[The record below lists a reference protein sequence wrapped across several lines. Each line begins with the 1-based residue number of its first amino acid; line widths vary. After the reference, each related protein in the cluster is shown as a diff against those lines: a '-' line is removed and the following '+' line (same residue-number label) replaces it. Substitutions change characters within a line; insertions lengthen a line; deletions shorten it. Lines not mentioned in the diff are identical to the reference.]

1 MFHVPAHKQ
10 LDPAKQP
17 GQIVHQ
23 VKAPSADFAFSDHGS
38 ICILTALSP
47 EGSQWVREYIP
58 ADAQR
63 WAGGVVIS
71 PHFVCDVLDAIA
83 ADYRDLWAAGG

>member
-23 VKAPSADFAFSDHGS
+23 VKAPSADFAVSDHGS
-38 ICILTALSP
+38 IVILTALSP
-47 EGSQWVREYIP
+47 EGSQWVREHIP
-58 ADAQR
+58 ADAPR
-63 WAGGVVIS
+63 WAGGIAIENR
-71 PHFVCDVLDAIA
+71 FADDILDGIE
-83 ADYRDLWAAGG
+83 DAGLEVA

>member
-47 EGSQWVREYIP
+47 EGSRFVREYL
-58 ADAQR
+58 DHAQR
-63 WAGGVVIS
+63 WAGGVVIE
-71 PHFVCDVLDAIA
+71 PRFVCDIFDAIA
-83 ADYRDLWAAGG
+83 ADGLEVA

>member
-10 LDPAKQP
+10 VDPAKAP
-17 GQIVHQ
+17 GQVAHQ

-38 ICILTALSP
+38 ICVLTAVSP
-47 EGSQWVREYIP
+47 EGSQWVRENIP

-63 WAGGVVIS
+63 WAGGIVIEPRYVGDILDGIANDGLEVV
-71 PHFVCDVLDAIA
+71 
-83 ADYRDLWAAGG
+83 

>member
-10 LDPAKQP
+10 IDPAKRP

-47 EGSQWVREYIP
+47 EGSRWVREYIP

-63 WAGGVVIS
+63 WAGGIVIE
-71 PHFVCDVLDAIA
+71 PRFVCDIRDAIA
-83 ADYRDLWAAGG
+83 ADGLEVV